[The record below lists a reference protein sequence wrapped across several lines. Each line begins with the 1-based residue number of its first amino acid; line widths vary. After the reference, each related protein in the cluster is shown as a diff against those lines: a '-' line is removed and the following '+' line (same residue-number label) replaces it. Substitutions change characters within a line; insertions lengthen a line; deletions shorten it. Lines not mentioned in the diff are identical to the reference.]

1 MSKLNKKNNVL
12 KIDTE
17 LIANPSKIHWSYS
30 IGSFYNDLITTCL
43 ATWVFKFYETEIFLA
58 LELSVFAFILWGV
71 WNAFNDPIVGYISD
85 LDLKFTRKKG
95 KKYTWFLLT
104 GIPSA
109 FIYFI
114 IFIPPSFNDIIIFF
128 WLLISLCLF
137 DTLFSFMTVNW
148 QGIFPNK
155 FRSNKERT
163 KVGAYQTFLSNIGLV
178 IGLALPLLIITQN
191 DPGTNISSYII
202 AGIMITAIGITSVI
216 AIFPSM
222 KEDSKM
228 IDIEFQPDKNR
239 VSIFN
244 SFKFVFKQKNF
255 IAYIVAYLAQNVVM
269 ALLLASIPYYVD
281 YILHVDEIFEN
292 LLFVPFLISSVI
304 SIPFWIKI
312 ARKYG
317 NRVGYIFGTGLSSLF
332 LVFTFFS
339 FDLLTVLLSLVLIGF
354 SMGGS
359 WTLLYPTFSDV
370 IDEIVVSTQQRNE
383 GIYYGIRTFFSR
395 FAIVIQAIT
404 FGIIHPLTG
413 FIPESATQTILAQNG
428 IKIGMLLVPA
438 FFYLLGCICM
448 WRIYDLKLNK
458 VQIIKEK
465 LKDLNL

>member
-1 MSKLNKKNNVL
+1 MSRSSKKNNSF
-12 KIDTE
+12 KTDSE
-17 LIANPSKIHWSYS
+17 FIANPSKIHWSYS

-43 ATWVFKFYETEIFLA
+43 ATWVFKFYETEVFLA
-58 LELSVFAFILWGV
+58 LELSVIAFILWGV

-85 LDLKFTRKKG
+85 LDLKFARKRG

-109 FIYFI
+109 FVYFL
-114 IFIPPSFNDIIIFF
+114 IFIPPTFNEILIFL

-137 DTLFSFMTVNW
+137 DTFFSFMTVNW

-155 FRSNKERT
+155 FRTNQERT

-191 DPGTNISSYII
+191 TPGTNIPSYII
-202 AGIMITAIGITSVI
+202 AGIAITIIAIISVV

-228 IDIEFQPDKNR
+228 IDIEFKPDKKKLSIGDSFR
-239 VSIFN
+239 VLI
-244 SFKFVFKQKNF
+244 KEKNF
-255 IAYIVAYLAQNVVM
+255 IAYIVAYLAQTVVM
-269 ALLLASIPYYVD
+269 ALLLASIPYFVD

-292 LLFVPFLISSVI
+292 LLFVPFLISCVI
-304 SIPFWIKI
+304 SIPFWIRI
-312 ARKYG
+312 SRKYG

-339 FDLLTVLLSLVLIGF
+339 FDLLTVIISLVLIGF

-370 IDEIVVSTQQRNE
+370 IDEIVVKTNQRNE
-383 GIYYGIRTFFSR
+383 GMYYGIRTFFSR

-413 FIPESATQTILAQNG
+413 FIPESSTQTILAQYG

-438 FFYLLGCICM
+438 FFYLLGCISM
-448 WRIYDLKLNK
+448 WKIYDLKLSK
-458 VQIIKEK
+458 VQMIKEK
-465 LKDLNL
+465 LKELNL